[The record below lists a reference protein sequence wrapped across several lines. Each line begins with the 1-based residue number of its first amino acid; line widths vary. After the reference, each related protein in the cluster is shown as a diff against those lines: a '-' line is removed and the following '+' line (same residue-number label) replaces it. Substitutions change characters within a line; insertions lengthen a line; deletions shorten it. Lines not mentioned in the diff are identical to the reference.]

1 MNFIRNEKSVKKSLT
16 TNYRKALCNF
26 VYMPGIHA
34 TFVNYSS
41 FLYTVEPPISDQ
53 PKCKGFVV
61 AYGRWSLTYNV
72 QE

>member
-1 MNFIRNEKSVKKSLT
+1 MKNEKSVKKSLT

-34 TFVNYSS
+34 TFVNYPS
-41 FLYTVEPPISDQ
+41 FLYTVEPPTNDH
-53 PKCKGFVV
+53 PKCKGLVV